1 MQRRILLLIT
11 DLRIGGTPVVV
22 RELAVRLQN
31 DPDFHVHVAC
41 LDHSGPVADELRARG
56 VGVTPLNA
64 LGTLD
69 LRIVFRLVR
78 LIRRENIDTVFS
90 FLVHANTV
98 AALASL
104 FVRDV
109 RFLQSIQ
116 TTQRKPRWHWRVQH
130 MAQRAAELVV
140 VPSKSVADAAERWAG
155 VDAKKVLVI
164 PNAVDVA
171 DFAGKPREAAGK
183 RIGFIGRLD
192 PIKRVE
198 DLVAALSLLKG
209 DYTLD
214 IFGQGR
220 ERAQIQSMISR
231 LDLEDR
237 AILRGEIAGSAAALA
252 KIDVLALPSDAEGF
266 GLVLIEAMAAGVPVI
281 GTNVPGICD
290 VIEDGVSGL
299 LVPPR
304 DPRAL
309 ANAIE
314 KILNDRSLREKLIMG
329 GSDRVR
335 RNYDWSVQIEEYRNL
350 LRRPG

>member
-1 MQRRILLLIT
+1 
-11 DLRIGGTPVVV
+11 
-22 RELAVRLQN
+22 
-31 DPDFHVHVAC
+31 
-41 LDHSGPVADELRARG
+41 
-56 VGVTPLNA
+56 
-64 LGTLD
+64 
-69 LRIVFRLVR
+69 
-78 LIRRENIDTVFS
+78 
-90 FLVHANTV
+90 
-98 AALASL
+98 
-104 FVRDV
+104 
-109 RFLQSIQ
+109 
-116 TTQRKPRWHWRVQH
+116 